1 MTIERNVCLFDKK
14 KPIVISLGGSVLYPN
29 KLDIE
34 YIREFEA
41 FIRSFVKQGY
51 KFIIVTGGGRL
62 CREFQAAARE
72 LTKLTDYDSDWLGI
86 HTTRLNAQFLRTVFA
101 DICDHVIIDNPKK
114 ISKMKHPLVFG
125 AGWRPGWS
133 TDYVAVSIAH
143 AHDAP
148 MVNMGTAEFVYSKD
162 PNKYKT
168 AKKFE
173 KLTWQQYRKFI
184 PKVWKPGL
192 STPLDPVAA
201 SLAHE
206 SKLTTYIIGGRD
218 LKNVANLLRC
228 RAWKGTTIA
237 P

>member
-1 MTIERNVCLFDKK
+1 MSTCLFDKK
-14 KPIVISLGGSVLYPN
+14 KPIVISLGGSVLYPD

-34 YIREFEA
+34 YIRQFEV

-51 KFIIVTGGGRL
+51 KFIIVTGGGKL
-62 CREFQAAARE
+62 CREYQSAARQ

-86 HTTRLNAQFLRTVFA
+86 HTTRLNAQLLRTVFE
-101 DICDHVIIDNPKK
+101 DICDHVLIDSPKK
-114 ISKMKHPLVFG
+114 IGKMKHPLMFG

-148 MVNMGTAEFVYSKD
+148 VVNMSTADFVYSKD

-173 KLTWQQYRKFI
+173 LLKWRQYRKLI
-184 PKVWKPGL
+184 PKTWKPGMN
-192 STPLDPVAA
+192 TPLDPVASA
-201 SLAHE
+201 LADE
-206 SKLTTYIIGGRD
+206 TKRTVYIVGGRN
-218 LKNVANLLRC
+218 LKNLANLLQC
-228 RAWKGTTIA
+228 KEWQGTTIT